1 MIMKVDEQT
10 AESAVDKRLK
20 NRADFQPAKKLY
32 SHTPGR
38 KSMEHSEKIL
48 RYRLAMLESIK
59 GRVSPAMFELF
70 FERSHELNTVL
81 PDNSEIALY
90 SDFAQYLAFSR
101 GGENEFLPVSDFAM
115 ISYIDHLLLN
125 KKSKSTV
132 DRHVASI
139 VWWCSYLELD
149 DPRRSYRVKLKLK
162 KVRTGRNNGTGQAK
176 GLRYEHL
183 EAALEV
189 FNPSIPRDCQ
199 DVTLLFTAFETMCR
213 RSELVALRWIDFE
226 VQPDGT
232 GLMLIEGSKTDQQR
246 KGEYLFLSKNT
257 TDLLLGWKNIS
268 AESGGVDAV
277 YIFRGIYSNGM
288 LGDQLNP
295 GAVNRV
301 FKRIAT
307 RLGLDETIFS
317 GHSTRV
323 GAAQEMLERN
333 INAAKIMKAGRW
345 KSMEMVTHYAAKIN
359 PRFGGMAD
367 LTKML
372 TVERS
377 QNATAGVIG
386 GEYGIEIPELPS
398 AHSE

>member
-1 MIMKVDEQT
+1 
-10 AESAVDKRLK
+10 
-20 NRADFQPAKKLY
+20 
-32 SHTPGR
+32 
-38 KSMEHSEKIL
+38 
-48 RYRLAMLESIK
+48 
-59 GRVSPAMFELF
+59 
-70 FERSHELNTVL
+70 
-81 PDNSEIALY
+81 
-90 SDFAQYLAFSR
+90 
-101 GGENEFLPVSDFAM
+101 
-115 ISYIDHLLLN
+115 
-125 KKSKSTV
+125 
-132 DRHVASI
+132 
-139 VWWCSYLELD
+139 
-149 DPRRSYRVKLKLK
+149 
-162 KVRTGRNNGTGQAK
+162 
-176 GLRYEHL
+176 
-183 EAALEV
+183 
-189 FNPSIPRDCQ
+189 
-199 DVTLLFTAFETMCR
+199 MCR

-246 KGEYLFLSKNT
+246 KGEYLYLSKNT

-398 AHSE
+398 AHCE

>member
-1 MIMKVDEQT
+1 MY
-10 AESAVDKRLK
+10 A
-20 NRADFQPAKKLY
+20 
-32 SHTPGR
+32 
-38 KSMEHSEKIL
+38 
-48 RYRLAMLESIK
+48 
-59 GRVSPAMFELF
+59 LF
-70 FERSHELNTVL
+70 FERSNELNTVL
-81 PDNSEIALY
+81 PDNTEIALY
-90 SDFAQYLAFSR
+90 SDLAQFFEFSC
-101 GGENEFLPVSDFAM
+101 GGESEFLPVSDFAL
-115 ISYIDHLLLN
+115 IAYIDHLLLN

-162 KVRTGRNNGTGQAK
+162 KVRTGRSNGTGQAQ
-176 GLRYEHL
+176 GIRYEHL
-183 EAALEV
+183 EAALGV
-189 FNPSIPRDCQ
+189 FDPSIPRDCQ

-232 GLMLIEGSKTDQQR
+232 GLMHIEGSKTDQQR
-246 KGEYLFLSKNT
+246 KGEYLFLSNNT
-257 TDLLLGWKNIS
+257 TDLLLGWKSIS
-268 AESGGVDAV
+268 SDAGGQDAK

-295 GAVNRV
+295 GAVNRA
-301 FKRIAT
+301 FKRIAR
-307 RLGLDETIFS
+307 RLGLNEEVFS

-359 PRFGGMAD
+359 PRLGGMAD

-372 TVERS
+372 AGEKEKQTINIKFDELEILQPVIWPEIERK
-377 QNATAGVIG
+377 
-386 GEYGIEIPELPS
+386 
-398 AHSE
+398 